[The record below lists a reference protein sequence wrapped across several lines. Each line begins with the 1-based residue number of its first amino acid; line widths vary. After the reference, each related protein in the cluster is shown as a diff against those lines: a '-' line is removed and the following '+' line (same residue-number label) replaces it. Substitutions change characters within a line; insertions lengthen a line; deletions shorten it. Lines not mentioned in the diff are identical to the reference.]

1 MAAFKEETFISIC
14 LNLCTPAVG
23 MRNILSTRK
32 VVLLVIVPGTVIFG
46 FVQFYISSPVE
57 LGLSFVLSSRVT
69 FAICPFSATTLPQ
82 SAIGTVFL

>member
-1 MAAFKEETFISIC
+1 MLKPIYT
-14 LNLCTPAVG
+14 AVG
-23 MRNILSTRK
+23 IRNILSTKK
-32 VVLLVIVPGTVIFG
+32 VVLLIIVPGTIIFV

-57 LGLSFVLSSRVT
+57 LGLSSALYSRVT